1 MNIGKHF
8 GTAGVVST
16 VMLWGCTLPAP
27 DTPIWQPTA
36 FANTPL
42 DSAISQCREQAEHSI
57 TALRKNLTTSL
68 TIKQSQCQRS
78 LKLSADSK
86 TTYVDNGLGGL
97 MLIDDDFIAD
107 QCTPS
112 RQDLAKLEAQVALEQ
127 DEVLTL
133 CMQSK
138 GYQRF

>member
-8 GTAGVVST
+8 GIAGVVST

-36 FANTPL
+36 SANIPL
-42 DSAISQCREQAEHSI
+42 DSAISQCRQQAELS
-57 TALRKNLTTSL
+57 TAALRKELTTSL
-68 TIKQSQCQRS
+68 NIKQSQCQRS

-97 MLIDDDFIAD
+97 KLIDDDFIAD

-112 RQDLAKLEAQVALEQ
+112 KQDLAKLEAQVARER
-127 DEVLTL
+127 DELLTP

-138 GYQRF
+138 GYHR

>member
-1 MNIGKHF
+1 M
-8 GTAGVVST
+8 
-16 VMLWGCTLPAP
+16 
-27 DTPIWQPTA
+27 
-36 FANTPL
+36 PL
-42 DSAISQCREQAEHSI
+42 DSAISQCRQQAEHSI
-57 TALRKNLTTSL
+57 AALRKNLTTSL
-68 TIKQSQCQRS
+68 NTKQIQCQRS

-112 RQDLAKLEAQVALEQ
+112 RQDLAKLEAQVAREQ
-127 DEVLTL
+127 DELLTL

-138 GYQRF
+138 GYQRLWNDKKGLAGLWYFWTGNSILRPQV

>member
-1 MNIGKHF
+1 MDIGKHF
-8 GTAGVVST
+8 RAAGILST
-16 VMLWGCTLPAP
+16 LMLWGCALPASDAP
-27 DTPIWQPTA
+27 VWQPTA
-36 FANTPL
+36 SANAPFDAATL
-42 DSAISQCREQAEHSI
+42 QCRQQAEDS
-57 TALRKNLTTSL
+57 TAALRKDLTASL
-68 TIKQSQCQRS
+68 NIKQSQCQRS

-138 GYQRF
+138 GYQR

>member
-1 MNIGKHF
+1 
-8 GTAGVVST
+8 
-16 VMLWGCTLPAP
+16 
-27 DTPIWQPTA
+27 
-36 FANTPL
+36 
-42 DSAISQCREQAEHSI
+42 
-57 TALRKNLTTSL
+57 
-68 TIKQSQCQRS
+68 
-78 LKLSADSK
+78 
-86 TTYVDNGLGGL
+86 

-138 GYQRF
+138 GYQR